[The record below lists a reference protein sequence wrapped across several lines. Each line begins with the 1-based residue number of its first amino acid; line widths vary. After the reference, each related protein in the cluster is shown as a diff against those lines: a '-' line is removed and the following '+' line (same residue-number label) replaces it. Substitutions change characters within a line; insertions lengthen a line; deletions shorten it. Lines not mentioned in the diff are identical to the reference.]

1 MNMILQLS
9 TPDTEPFPQTPH
21 LLNRRRSLSP
31 VNKRTDKITT
41 SVIGIPDN
49 AVRSTLS
56 QQQPLLLLLL
66 LLIIII
72 IILPLENTKNV
83 SNNNISSS

>member
-1 MNMILQLS
+1 MNMILQIS
-9 TPDTEPFPQTPH
+9 TPTPTLFPQTPH

-31 VNKRTDKITT
+31 VNKRTDKIST
-41 SVIGIPDN
+41 SGIGIPAN
-49 AVRSTLS
+49 AVRSALS

-66 LLIIII
+66 III